1 MATKHHNTDE
11 EETDKEREPTTSSY
25 SRSARGSGSS
35 RPRAS
40 RSSAAAQPLSAATI
54 LDIVERLGLIDMIV
68 DRIKARVD
76 EVDADQLIDDVADY
90 LRKNPEVLV
99 VALGAVTIAS
109 GALVYLNRRK

>member
-1 MATKHHNTDE
+1 MATKHHPIE
-11 EETDKEREPTTSSY
+11 EEDENGREPAASSAS
-25 SRSARGSGSS
+25 SRSRSKRRS
-35 RPRAS
+35 
-40 RSSAAAQPLSAATI
+40 SSAATQALSAATI